1 MKGYQFEELT
11 GEDKKVFSILD
22 NVPNP
27 YNIFSELKEVYNL
40 HVVQEEEIQ
49 IQQHDWQTPLGL
61 VIKKGD

>member
-11 GEDKKVFSILD
+11 REDKKVFSILD

-27 YNIFSELKEVYNL
+27 YNIFSELTDVYNL
-40 HVVQEEEIQ
+40 HVVQEEETQ